1 MLSKSFKSNKFY
13 QVTRY
18 TFKYGNEWNEMENTV
33 TVWDTLEKAKAYIDR
48 YAKGLK
54 FASAEIEVN
63 NLDREITCDDYK
75 KGQYNVVSF
84 QKIYDVTLDGTEDE
98 TAEEIIYMTG
108 VDEELTSENV
118 GGFDNTIQINKSAN
132 SKEVEPFYSVFPT
145 EKTFKTFEDAKY
157 FAEKFA
163 PIDKINYSICKITP
177 NSSKLIGTVK
187 PPIKYFIVKDYTV
200 QFSNL
205 RAAINFA
212 KGINA
217 GERLI
222 IYAVRSMSD
231 SFLNNLE
238 PVCSVPYQRHYLIK
252 EGENNAR

>member
-1 MLSKSFKSNKFY
+1 MLSKKFKSKNFY

-18 TFKYGNEWNEMENTV
+18 TFKYGNEWDEMENTV
-33 TVWDTLEKAKAYIDR
+33 TVWDTYEKAKAYIER
-48 YAKGLK
+48 YDKGLK
-54 FASAEIEVN
+54 FASAQIEVN
-63 NLDREITCDDYK
+63 NLDREISYEDYK
-75 KGQYNVVSF
+75 KGNYNVVSF

-98 TAEEIIYMTG
+98 TAGEIIYMTG
-108 VDEELTSENV
+108 VDEEPTSKNAD
-118 GGFDNTIQINKSAN
+118 GFDNTIQISKSETG
-132 SKEVEPFYSVFPT
+132 KEVKPFYSVFPT

-163 PIDKINYSICKITP
+163 PIDKINYSICEVTP

-187 PPIKYFIVKDYTV
+187 PPIKYFIVKGYSA

-212 KGINA
+212 KGIKA

-222 IYAVRSMSD
+222 IYAVRSTPD
-231 SFLNNLE
+231 PFLNNLE
-238 PVCSVPYQRHYLIK
+238 PVCSV
-252 EGENNAR
+252 A